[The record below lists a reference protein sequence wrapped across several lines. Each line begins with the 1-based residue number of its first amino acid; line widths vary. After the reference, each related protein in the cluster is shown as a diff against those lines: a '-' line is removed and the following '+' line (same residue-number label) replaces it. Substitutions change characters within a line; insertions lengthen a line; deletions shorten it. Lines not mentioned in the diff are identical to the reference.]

1 MTDQYADQYADQ
13 HTDQYADTI
22 LTGGRVKTS
31 SGWAEALT
39 VRGGIIEVVGGR
51 EAALRRCGPGT
62 RVIDLDGAT
71 VLPGLHDVHV
81 HPIYAGIRERRCK
94 VPQGS
99 TLADTLRIVA
109 EHASRAAPGA
119 WVLGGQWD
127 TFALG
132 AVPDRTMLDAVVPDR
147 PVLLEDTSGHSS
159 WANSAALRLAG
170 IGPGTPDP
178 PGGVF
183 ERDAAGNPSGIQRET
198 AADLLALSAP
208 KPADEEVEAALE
220 WSLGEMLSYGI
231 TSFTEAAVG
240 FTAGPRA
247 ELRAYTGLAARGAV
261 KQRVRLCLVWSP
273 VDPLCEEVIANRNRY
288 ASRRVAPDCVK
299 IFLDGV
305 PTDSHTAAMIEPYE
319 NTVAGRDDEA
329 RRHGLLAI
337 APAVLDR
344 AVTRFDRMGI
354 TVKFHAAGD
363 AAVRAALGAVE
374 AAREANGPGPC
385 MHNVGH
391 CTFVAKADIA
401 RAARIGATFE
411 VSPYLWQPSPICSD
425 IAAAVGP
432 AAIERVWP
440 VREMLEGRTLVVPGS
455 DWCVV
460 PSVNPW
466 SAIETLVTRQRP
478 GGGAES
484 FGPSQAITLDQ
495 AFDLFTVNSARQE
508 GMAHRVGRI
517 EPGML
522 ADVVVVDRNPFEVPI
537 TQVHA
542 TGVKMTF
549 VEGELV
555 FDADADSG
563 RGAAERPS

>member
-1 MTDQYADQYADQ
+1 MADQYAD
-13 HTDQYADTI
+13 TV
-22 LTGGRVKTS
+22 LVGGHVKTS
-31 SGWAEALT
+31 SGWAEGLA
-39 VRGGIIEVVGGR
+39 VRAGVIEVVGGR
-51 EAALRRCGPGT
+51 EDVLRRRGPDT
-62 RVIDLDGAT
+62 RVVELAGDT
-71 VLPGLHDVHV
+71 VLPGLHDLHV

-99 TLADTLRIVA
+99 NLADTLRIVA
-109 EHASRAAPGA
+109 GHVSRAAPGA

-127 TFALG
+127 TSALG
-132 AVPDRTMLDAVVPDR
+132 ALPDRTVLDAVAPHH

-159 WANSAALRLAG
+159 WANSAALRAAG

-183 ERDAAGNPSGIQRET
+183 ERDLAGRPSGIQRET
-198 AADLLALSAP
+198 AADLLAASAP
-208 KPADEEVEAALE
+208 KPADDEVEAALE
-220 WSLGEMLSYGI
+220 WALGEMLSYGI

-247 ELRAYTGLAARGAV
+247 ELLAYTRLAARGAV
-261 KQRVRLCLVWSP
+261 RQRVRLSLVWSP
-273 VDPLCEEVIANRNRY
+273 DDPACEEVIATRNLC
-288 ASRRVAPDCVK
+288 ASGHITPDCVK

-305 PTDSHTAAMIEPYE
+305 PTDSRTAAMIEPYTATGE
-319 NTVAGRDDEA
+319 GRDDEA
-329 RRHGLLAI
+329 GRHGLLAI
-337 APAVLDR
+337 APAVLDQ

-363 AAVRAALGAVE
+363 AAVRAALDAVE
-374 AAREANGPGPC
+374 AARAANGPGPC

-391 CTFVAKADIA
+391 CTFVAKTDIE

-425 IAAAVGP
+425 IATAVGP
-432 AAIERVWP
+432 QAVERVWP
-440 VREMLEGRTLVVPGS
+440 VREMLEAHALVVPGS

-478 GGGAES
+478 GGSTDS
-484 FGPSQAITLDQ
+484 FGTSQAITLEQ

-522 ADVVVVDRNPFEVPI
+522 ADVIVVGQNPFAVPV

-542 TGVKMTF
+542 TEVKMTF
-549 VEGELV
+549 VEGEPA
-555 FDADADSG
+555 FDA
-563 RGAAERPS
+563 GA

>member
-1 MTDQYADQYADQ
+1 MTDQYAD
-13 HTDQYADTI
+13 TV
-22 LTGGRVKTS
+22 LVGGHVKTS
-31 SGWAEALT
+31 SGWAEGLA
-39 VRGGIIEVVGGR
+39 VRAGVIEVVGGR
-51 EAALRRCGPGT
+51 EEVLRRRGPDT
-62 RVIDLDGAT
+62 RVMELAGDT
-71 VLPGLHDVHV
+71 VLPGLHDLHV

-99 TLADTLRIVA
+99 NLADTLRIVA
-109 EHASRAAPGA
+109 AHVSRAAPGA

-127 TFALG
+127 TSALG
-132 AVPDRTMLDAVVPDR
+132 ALPDRTVLDAVAPHH

-159 WANSAALRLAG
+159 WANSAALRAAG

-183 ERDAAGNPSGIQRET
+183 ERDLAGRPSGIQRET
-198 AADLLALSAP
+198 AADLLAASAP

-220 WSLGEMLSYGI
+220 WALGEMLSYGI

-247 ELRAYTGLAARGAV
+247 ELLAYTRLAARGAV
-261 KQRVRLCLVWSP
+261 RQRVRLSLVWSP
-273 VDPLCEEVIANRNRY
+273 NDPACEEVIATRNLC
-288 ASRRVAPDCVK
+288 ASGHITPDCVK

-305 PTDSHTAAMIEPYE
+305 PTDSRTAAMIEPYTATGE
-319 NTVAGRDDEA
+319 GRDDEA
-329 RRHGLLAI
+329 GRHGVLAI
-337 APAVLDR
+337 APAVLDQ

-363 AAVRAALGAVE
+363 AAVRAALDAIE
-374 AAREANGPGPC
+374 AARAANGHGPC

-391 CTFVAKADIA
+391 CTFVTKTDIE
-401 RAARIGATFE
+401 RAAQIGATFE

-425 IAAAVGP
+425 IATAVGP
-432 AAIERVWP
+432 QAVERVWP
-440 VREMLEGRTLVVPGS
+440 VREMLEAHALVVPGS

-478 GGGAES
+478 GGSLDS
-484 FGPSQAITLDQ
+484 FGASQAITLEQ

-522 ADVVVVDRNPFEVPI
+522 ADVIVVGQNPFAVPV

-542 TGVKMTF
+542 TEVKMTF
-549 VEGELV
+549 VEGELG
-555 FDADADSG
+555 FDA
-563 RGAAERPS
+563 GA

>member
-1 MTDQYADQYADQ
+1 MTDQYAERARQYPEHA
-13 HTDQYADTI
+13 DQYADTI

-31 SGWAEALT
+31 SGWAEALA
-39 VRGGIIEVVGGR
+39 VRAGVIEVAGTR
-51 EAALRRCGPGT
+51 EDALRRRGPAT
-62 RVIDLDGAT
+62 RVIELAGAT

-81 HPIYAGIRERRCK
+81 HPIYAGVRERRCK

-99 TLADTLRIVA
+99 TLTETLRIVS
-109 EHASRAAPGA
+109 EHVSRTAPGS

-132 AVPDRTMLDAVVPDR
+132 AVPDRTMLDAVAPDH

-159 WANSAALRLAG
+159 WANTAALRAAR

-178 PGGVF
+178 PGGIF
-183 ERDAAGNPSGIQRET
+183 ERDAVGAPSGIQRET
-198 AADLLALSAP
+198 AADLLAASAP
-208 KPADEEVEAALE
+208 KPTDEEVESALE
-220 WSLGEMLSYGI
+220 WSLGQMLSYGI

-240 FTAGPRA
+240 FTAGPRP
-247 ELRAYTGLAARGAV
+247 ELRAYTRLAARGAV

-273 VDPLCEEVIANRNRY
+273 VDPLCEDVITHRNLY
-288 ASRRVAPDCVK
+288 ASEHIAPDCVK

-305 PTDSHTAAMIEPYE
+305 PTDSHTAAMIAPYE
-319 NTVAGRDDEA
+319 DTVAGRDDEA
-329 RRHGLLAI
+329 RRHGMLAI
-337 APAVLDR
+337 APAVLNR

-363 AAVRAALGAVE
+363 AAVRAALDAVE
-374 AAREANGPGPC
+374 AARTANGPGPC

-391 CTFVAKADIA
+391 CTFVAKSDIA

-411 VSPYLWQPSPICSD
+411 VSPYLWQPTPICSD

-478 GGGAES
+478 GGSAES
-484 FGPSQAITLDQ
+484 FGASQAITLEQ

-508 GMAHRVGRI
+508 GMAHRVGLI

-522 ADVVVVDRNPFEVPI
+522 ADLVVVDPNPFDVPI

-542 TGVKMTF
+542 TAVKMTF
-549 VEGELV
+549 VEGEQV
-555 FDADADSG
+555 FDA
-563 RGAAERPS
+563 GA

>member
-1 MTDQYADQYADQ
+1 MTD
-13 HTDQYADTI
+13 HYADTI
-22 LTGGRVKTS
+22 LVGGHVKTS
-31 SGWAEALT
+31 SGWAEGLA
-39 VRGGIIEVVGGR
+39 VRAGVIETAGGR
-51 EAALRRCGPGT
+51 QEVLRRRGPATQVVELAG
-62 RVIDLDGAT
+62 DT
-71 VLPGLHDVHV
+71 VLPGLHDLHV

-99 TLADTLRIVA
+99 NLADTLHIVA
-109 EHASRAAPGA
+109 EHISRTAPGA

-127 TFALG
+127 ASALG
-132 AVPDRTMLDAVVPDR
+132 TTPNRTMLDAVAPR
-147 PVLLEDTSGHSS
+147 NPVLLEDTSGHSS
-159 WANSAALRLAG
+159 WANSAALAAAG

-178 PGGVF
+178 AGGFF
-183 ERDAAGNPSGIQRET
+183 ERDGAGKPSGIQRET
-198 AADLLALSAP
+198 AADLLAASAP
-208 KPADEEVEAALE
+208 KPSDDEVEAALE
-220 WSLGEMLSYGI
+220 WALQEMLSYGI

-247 ELRAYTGLAARGAV
+247 ELRAYTRLAARGAV
-261 KQRVRLCLVWSP
+261 RQHVRLCLVWSP
-273 VDPLCEEVIANRNRY
+273 YDPACEEVITARNLYR
-288 ASRRVAPDCVK
+288 SEHLAPDCVK

-305 PTDSHTAAMIEPYE
+305 PTDSHTAAMIEPYRD
-319 NTVAGRDDEA
+319 TVAGRDDEA
-329 RRHGLLAI
+329 SRHGMLAI
-337 APAVLDR
+337 PPAVLDQ

-374 AAREANGPGPC
+374 AARAANGPGPY

-391 CTFVAKADIA
+391 CTFVTKSDIE
-401 RAARIGATFE
+401 RAAQIGATFE

-425 IAAAVGP
+425 IATAVGP
-432 AAIERVWP
+432 EAVERVWP
-440 VREMLEGRTLVVPGS
+440 VREMLEARALVVPGS

-466 SAIETLVTRQRP
+466 SAIETLVTRRRP
-478 GGGAES
+478 GGSADS
-484 FGPSQAITLDQ
+484 FGPGQAITLEQ

-522 ADVVVVDRNPFEVPI
+522 ADLVVVDRNPFETKI

-542 TGVKMTF
+542 TRVKMTF
-549 VEGELV
+549 VEGEPV
-555 FDADADSG
+555 YEAG
-563 RGAAERPS
+563 T

>member
-1 MTDQYADQYADQ
+1 MADQYAD
-13 HTDQYADTI
+13 TV
-22 LTGGRVKTS
+22 LVGGHVKTS
-31 SGWAEALT
+31 SGWAEGLA
-39 VRGGIIEVVGGR
+39 VRAGVIEVVGGR
-51 EAALRRCGPGT
+51 EDVLRRRGPDT
-62 RVIDLDGAT
+62 RVMELAGDT
-71 VLPGLHDVHV
+71 VLPGLHDLHV

-99 TLADTLRIVA
+99 NLADTLRIVA
-109 EHASRAAPGA
+109 GHVSRTAPGA

-127 TFALG
+127 TSALG
-132 AVPDRTMLDAVVPDR
+132 TLPDRTVLDAVAPQH

-159 WANSAALRLAG
+159 WANSAALRAAG

-183 ERDAAGNPSGIQRET
+183 ERDLAGRPSGIQRET
-198 AADLLALSAP
+198 AADLLAASAP
-208 KPADEEVEAALE
+208 KPADDEVEAALE
-220 WSLGEMLSYGI
+220 WALGEMLSYGI

-240 FTAGPRA
+240 FTAGPPA
-247 ELRAYTGLAARGAV
+247 ELLAYTRLAARGAV
-261 KQRVRLCLVWSP
+261 RQRVRLSLVWSP
-273 VDPLCEEVIANRNRY
+273 NDPACEEVIATRNLC
-288 ASRRVAPDCVK
+288 ASGHITPDCVK

-305 PTDSHTAAMIEPYE
+305 PTDSRTAAMIEPYAATGE
-319 NTVAGRDDEA
+319 GRDDEA
-329 RRHGLLAI
+329 GRHGLLAI
-337 APAVLDR
+337 APAVLDQ

-363 AAVRAALGAVE
+363 AAVRAALDAVE
-374 AAREANGPGPC
+374 AARAANGPGPC

-391 CTFVAKADIA
+391 CTFVAKTDIE
-401 RAARIGATFE
+401 RAAQIGATFE

-425 IAAAVGP
+425 IATAVGP
-432 AAIERVWP
+432 QAVERVWP
-440 VREMLEGRTLVVPGS
+440 VREMLEAHALVVPGS

-478 GGGAES
+478 GGSADS
-484 FGPSQAITLDQ
+484 FGASQAITLEQ

-522 ADVVVVDRNPFEVPI
+522 ADVVVVGQNPFAVPV

-542 TGVKMTF
+542 TEVKMTF
-549 VEGELV
+549 VEGELG
-555 FDADADSG
+555 FDA
-563 RGAAERPS
+563 GA

>member
-1 MTDQYADQYADQ
+1 M
-13 HTDQYADTI
+13 TDQYADTI
-22 LTGGRVKTS
+22 LVGGHVRTS
-31 SGWAEALT
+31 TGWAEGLA
-39 VRGGIIEVVGGR
+39 VRAGVIETVGGDKDV
-51 EAALRRCGPGT
+51 LRRRGPGT
-62 RVIDLDGAT
+62 RVVDLAGAT
-71 VLPGLHDVHV
+71 VLPGLHDLHV

-99 TLADTLRIVA
+99 GLADTLHIVA
-109 EHASRAAPGA
+109 EHISRTAPGT

-127 TFALG
+127 TSALG
-132 AVPDRTMLDAVVPDR
+132 TIPDRTLLDAVSPAH

-159 WANSAALRLAG
+159 WANSAALRIAG

-178 PGGVF
+178 PGGIF
-183 ERDAAGNPSGIQRET
+183 ERDAAGDPSGIQRET
-198 AADLLALSAP
+198 AADLLAASAP

-220 WSLGEMLSYGI
+220 WSLKEMLSYGI

-247 ELRAYTGLAARGAV
+247 ELRAYTRLAARGAV
-261 KQRVRLCLVWSP
+261 GQRVRLSLVWSP
-273 VDPLCEEVIANRNRY
+273 NDPTCEDVIAARNLC
-288 ASRRVAPDCVK
+288 ASAHITPDCVK

-305 PTDSHTAAMIEPYE
+305 PTDSHTAAMIEPYAD
-319 NTVAGRDDEA
+319 TVAGRDDEA
-329 RRHGLLAI
+329 GRHGLLAI

-363 AAVRAALGAVE
+363 AAVRAALDAIE
-374 AAREANGPGPC
+374 AARTANGHGPC

-391 CTFVAKADIA
+391 CTFVAKSDIE
-401 RAARIGATFE
+401 RASRIGATFE

-432 AAIERVWP
+432 EAIERVWP
-440 VREMLEGRTLVVPGS
+440 VREMLEARALVVPGS

-466 SAIETLVTRQRP
+466 SAIETLVTRQAP
-478 GGGAES
+478 GGSADS
-484 FGPSQAITLDQ
+484 FGASQAITLEQ

-508 GMAHRVGRI
+508 GMANSLGRI

-522 ADVVVVDRNPFEVPI
+522 ADVIVVDQNPFEAKI
-537 TQVHA
+537 TQVH
-542 TGVKMTF
+542 TTEVEMTF
-549 VEGELV
+549 IEGELV
-555 FDADADSG
+555 F
-563 RGAAERPS
+563 ERART

>member
-1 MTDQYADQYADQ
+1 MTD
-13 HTDQYADTI
+13 HQYADTI
-22 LTGGRVKTS
+22 LVGGQVRTS
-31 SGWAEALT
+31 SGWAKGLS
-39 VRGGIIEVVGGR
+39 VRAGVIEVVGDR
-51 EAALRRCGPGT
+51 EDVLRRRGPGT
-62 RVIDLDGAT
+62 RVLDLGGGT
-71 VLPGLHDVHV
+71 VLPGLHDLHV

-99 TLADTLRIVA
+99 TLAATLRIVA
-109 EHASRAAPGA
+109 EHVSRAAPGA

-127 TFALG
+127 TSALG
-132 AVPDRTMLDAVVPDR
+132 VTPDRTMLDAVAPHN

-159 WANSAALRLAG
+159 WVNSAALAATG

-178 PGGVF
+178 PGGIF
-183 ERDAAGNPSGIQRET
+183 ERDTAGHPSGIQRET
-198 AADLLALSAP
+198 AADLLAASAP
-208 KPADEEVEAALE
+208 KPSDVEVEAALE
-220 WSLGEMLSYGI
+220 WALGEMLSYGI

-247 ELRAYTGLAARGAV
+247 ELRAYTRLAAAGAV
-261 KQRVRLCLVWSP
+261 RQRVRLCLVWSP
-273 VDPLCEEVIANRNRY
+273 VDPVCEDVIAARNLH
-288 ASRRVAPDCVK
+288 ASGHIAPDCVK

-305 PTDSHTAAMIEPYE
+305 PTDSHTAAMIEPYQD
-319 NTVAGRDDEA
+319 TVEGRDDEA

-337 APAVLDR
+337 APAVLEQ

-363 AAVRAALGAVE
+363 AAVRAALDAIE
-374 AAREANGPGPC
+374 AARAANGPGPC

-391 CTFVAKADIA
+391 CTFVAKADIE
-401 RAARIGATFE
+401 RASRIGATFE

-425 IAAAVGP
+425 IATAVGP

-440 VREMLEGRTLVVPGS
+440 VREMLDGGALVVAGS

-466 SAIETLVTRQRP
+466 SAIETLVTRQQP
-478 GGGAES
+478 GGSAERFGA
-484 FGPSQAITLDQ
+484 PQAITLDQ
-495 AFDLFTVNSARQE
+495 AFDLFTVNSARQAR
-508 GMAHRVGRI
+508 MAHRVGRI

-522 ADVVVVDRNPFEVPI
+522 ADVIVVDQNPFEVPI

-542 TGVKMTF
+542 TEVQMTF

-555 FDADADSG
+555 FDA
-563 RGAAERPS
+563 GARRPRSEAVED

>member
-1 MTDQYADQYADQ
+1 M
-13 HTDQYADTI
+13 TDQYADTI
-22 LTGGRVKTS
+22 LVGGQVRTA
-31 SGWAEALT
+31 SGWADGLA
-39 VRGGIIEVVGGR
+39 VRAGVIETLGGR
-51 EAALRRCGPGT
+51 EEVLRRRGPAT
-62 RVIDLDGAT
+62 RVVELAGDT
-71 VLPGLHDVHV
+71 VLPGLHDLHV

-99 TLADTLRIVA
+99 NLAETLRIVA
-109 EHASRAAPGA
+109 DRISRTDPGT

-127 TFALG
+127 ASALG
-132 AVPDRTMLDAVVPDR
+132 ATPNRAMLDAVAPHN

-159 WANSAALRLAG
+159 WASSAALAAAG

-178 PGGVF
+178 AGGFF
-183 ERDAAGNPSGIQRET
+183 ERDGAGHPSGIQRET
-198 AADLLALSAP
+198 AADLLAASAP

-220 WSLGEMLSYGI
+220 WALGEMLSYGI

-247 ELRAYTGLAARGAV
+247 ELRAYTRLAARGAV

-273 VDPLCEEVIANRNRY
+273 YDPACEDVITARNLH
-288 ASRRVAPDCVK
+288 ASEHIAPDCVK

-319 NTVAGRDDEA
+319 DTVAGRDDEA
-329 RRHGLLAI
+329 SRHGMLAI

-374 AAREANGPGPC
+374 AARAANGPGPC

-391 CTFVAKADIA
+391 CTFVTKADLE

-425 IAAAVGP
+425 IATAVGP
-432 AAIERVWP
+432 AAVERVWP
-440 VREMLEGRTLVVPGS
+440 VREMLASGALVVAGS

-466 SAIETLVTRQRP
+466 SAIETLVTRQEP
-478 GGGAES
+478 GGSADS
-484 FGPSQAITLDQ
+484 FGASQAITLEQ
-495 AFDLFTVNSARQE
+495 AFGLFTANPARQE

-522 ADVVVVDRNPFEVPI
+522 ADIIVVDQNPFEAKI
-537 TQVHA
+537 TQVHD
-542 TGVKMTF
+542 TRVKMTL

-555 FDADADSG
+555 HEA
-563 RGAAERPS
+563 RV